1 MAKNKERI
9 DKMNII
15 PLYDLIFIKPD
26 ELVEKTQSGIIL
38 TDFSKKRPASGVI
51 IAVGSRVQERK
62 VGERVSF
69 GEFCGQRITINW
81 KGENVEVLVV
91 REKDEDILA
100 LLE

>member
-1 MAKNKERI
+1 
-9 DKMNII
+9 MNII

-26 ELVEKTQSGIIL
+26 ELVNKTKGGIIL

-51 IAVGSRVQERK
+51 IAIGSRVQERK
-62 VGERVSF
+62 IGERVSF

-81 KGENVEVLVV
+81 KDEDTEILVV